1 MVSWRWYALV
11 PLAVVTVILA
21 GSFGWW
27 IVGVAVAAAAAI
39 RKH

>member
-1 MVSWRWYALV
+1 MVSWRWYVAAIGSV
-11 PLAVVTVILA
+11 ATVIIA